1 MTDTALLKEYI
12 NKSGL
17 KIQFLADKI
26 GISRAALSQKISNKT
41 EFKASE
47 IRVLCDYL
55 GIDSSDLDRV
65 FFMPSE

>member
-47 IRVLCDYL
+47 IRVLCDCL
-55 GIDSSDLDRV
+55 GIDSPDLDRV